1 MRLSTNMIYSQNM
14 SGVLNNQNLM
24 QASALQLSTGQKVNK
39 PSDDPLAAS
48 QAVMV
53 KQSESQN
60 TQYGLA
66 RTFATQSL
74 SLEDS
79 TLSSVV
85 LTIQSAQTVIVR
97 AGNGT
102 LSDSDRASLGT
113 ELQGLKNQLVTLA
126 NTTDGNGRYI
136 FGGYKTDTP
145 PYSVD
150 ATTGAVTYNGG
161 SSPITQQVDATRS
174 LTIDHTGTQI
184 FNSLTSDPVAE
195 PDGSASE
202 TDIFKTLDNAI
213 TALNTPSASFTNT
226 TDYTAAIDK
235 ANRGLSNSLNNVL
248 TVHSEVGTSMNEV
261 DTLDNLGSDRDVT
274 NASTLSTLV
283 DTDWTKAISDYSL
296 QQVAL
301 QASYKTFS
309 SMSQMSLFQLNR

>member
-53 KQSESQN
+53 NQSESQN

-74 SLEDS
+74 SQEDT
-79 TLSSVV
+79 TLSSISS
-85 LTIQSAQTVIVR
+85 TIIAAQGVIVQ
-97 AGNGT
+97 AGDGT

-113 ELQGLKNQLVTLA
+113 KLQGLKDQLVTLG

-136 FGGYKTDTP
+136 FGGYKTDAP
-145 PYSVD
+145 PFSVN

-161 SSPITQQVDATRS
+161 NTAITQQVDASRTM
-174 LTIDHTGTQI
+174 TIEHTGTQV
-184 FNSLTSDPVAE
+184 FNTLTSDPVAE

-202 TDIFKTLDNAI
+202 SDVFKTLDTAI
-213 TALNTPSASFTNT
+213 TALNTPKASFANA

-235 ANRGLSNSLNNVL
+235 TNRGLRNSLNNVL
-248 TVHSEVGTSMNEV
+248 TVHSEVGTNMNEV
-261 DTLDNLGSDRDVT
+261 DTLDSLGSDRDVT
-274 NASTLSTLV
+274 NATTLSSLV

>member
-24 QASALQLSTGQKVNK
+24 QASALQLSTGQKVVK

-53 KQSESQN
+53 EQSQSQN
-60 TQYGLA
+60 SQYTLA
-66 RTFATQSL
+66 RTFANQSL
-74 SLEDS
+74 SQEDS
-79 TLSSVV
+79 TLTSISS
-85 LTIQSAQTVIVR
+85 TIIAAQGVIVQ

-113 ELQGLKNQLVTLA
+113 KLQGIKDQLLTLA

-136 FGGYKTDTP
+136 FGGYSTDKAPFTA
-145 PYSVD
+145 D
-150 ATTGAVTYNGG
+150 ATTGAVTYTGG
-161 SSPITQQVDATRS
+161 STAITQQVDASRTM
-174 LTIDHTGTQI
+174 TIEHTGTQV
-184 FNSLTSDPVAE
+184 FNSLTSNTVPE

-202 TDIFKTLDNAI
+202 ADIFKTLDTAI
-213 TALNTPSASFTNT
+213 TALNTPQASFTNA

-235 ANRGLSNSLNNVL
+235 TNRGLRNSLNNVL
-248 TVHSEVGTSMNEV
+248 AVHSEVGTNMTQI
-261 DTLDNLGSDRDVT
+261 DTLDSLGSDRDLT
-274 NASTLSTLV
+274 NATTLSSLV

-309 SMSQMSLFQLNR
+309 NMSQMSLFQLNR